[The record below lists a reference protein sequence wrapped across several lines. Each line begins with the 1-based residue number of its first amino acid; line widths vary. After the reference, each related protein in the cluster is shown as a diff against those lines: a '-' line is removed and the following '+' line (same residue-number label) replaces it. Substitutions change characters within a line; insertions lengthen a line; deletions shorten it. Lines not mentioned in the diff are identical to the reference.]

1 MPNYRLPVSPWARRA
16 AALSLGAFT
25 LSIVALSS
33 AAEPTDTPDKATL
46 TTTADA
52 AATPDTAATVASVTT
67 TATPA
72 PATKSGM
79 QVASKP
85 APTVPLSKQTFTVV
99 EAMGVNIALKSPL
112 DVHKPVMLK
121 KGQLLVLK
129 SSSGEMI
136 EVMGPYQGKPID
148 HYTTMSDGGTMGYD
162 AKSFGAKGHCTG
174 SGSPHPSG
182 GPNPDETGGAENQ
195 ATHC

>member
-1 MPNYRLPVSPWARRA
+1 M
-16 AALSLGAFT
+16 
-25 LSIVALSS
+25 
-33 AAEPTDTPDKATL
+33 

-52 AATPDTAATVASVTT
+52 AATPETAAAATTVATTAAT
-67 TATPA
+67 TATKPA
-72 PATKSGM
+72 M

-162 AKSFGAKGHCTG
+162 AKSFGSKGHCTG